1 MSGNIIQL
9 NEQFIHN
16 ELKTIVKNSVEETLN
31 ALLDVEADNLV
42 QAERYAREQTI
53 KGYCAGHYERSFS
66 TQTSEVTLKVPKLKD
81 FTFESAIIQCYQ
93 RR

>member
-31 ALLDVEADNLV
+31 ALLDAEADKLV
-42 QAERYAREQTI
+42 QAERYARDQAR
-53 KGYCAGHYERSFS
+53 KRLSCR
-66 TQTSEVTLKVPKLKD
+66 TLRK
-81 FTFESAIIQCYQ
+81 IILNSSW
-93 RR
+93 

>member
-31 ALLDVEADNLV
+31 ALLDAEVDKLV
-42 QAERYAREQTI
+42 QAERYAREQR
-53 KGYCAGHYERSFS
+53 RS
-66 TQTSEVTLKVPKLKD
+66 LRK
-81 FTFESAIIQCYQ
+81 IILYSSW
-93 RR
+93 